1 MLDYSGVLKKSYL
14 YYLRLSIQEGL
25 DTETNELQMI
35 LDSFDKDIFKNCSH
49 CSHVFFIKKKKIKMD
64 EDTCNTC
71 VKRLEKD
78 TRIDPK
84 INVLWKDNA
93 NYRVL
98 SDLHHSYVNYIF
110 KREKITEQ
118 NWSSFQ

>member
-1 MLDYSGVLKKSYL
+1 MYF
-14 YYLRLSIQEGL
+14 LS
-25 DTETNELQMI
+25 
-35 LDSFDKDIFKNCSH
+35 
-49 CSHVFFIKKKKIKMD
+49 KKIKMD
-64 EDTCNTC
+64 EDTCNAC

-84 INVLWKDNA
+84 IHVLWKDNA

-98 SDLHHSYVNYIF
+98 SDLHHSYVDYIF
-110 KREKITEQ
+110 TREKTTEK

>member
-49 CSHVFFIKKKKIKMD
+49 CSHVFFIKKKK
-64 EDTCNTC
+64 N
-71 VKRLEKD
+71 
-78 TRIDPK
+78 
-84 INVLWKDNA
+84 
-93 NYRVL
+93 
-98 SDLHHSYVNYIF
+98 
-110 KREKITEQ
+110 
-118 NWSSFQ
+118 

>member
-64 EDTCNTC
+64 EDTCNAC

-98 SDLHHSYVNYIF
+98 SDLHYSYVNYIF
-110 KREKITEQ
+110 TREKITEQ